1 MVLLVF
7 SKLSTGINKLFETKF
22 ETSKSCLEVCS
33 DNVIALFKFFV
44 LKSVY
49 LKNNFHEGRY
59 YEIVQF
65 LLFF

>member
-33 DNVIALFKFFV
+33 DNVIALFKVFM
-44 LKSVY
+44 
-49 LKNNFHEGRY
+49 
-59 YEIVQF
+59 
-65 LLFF
+65 